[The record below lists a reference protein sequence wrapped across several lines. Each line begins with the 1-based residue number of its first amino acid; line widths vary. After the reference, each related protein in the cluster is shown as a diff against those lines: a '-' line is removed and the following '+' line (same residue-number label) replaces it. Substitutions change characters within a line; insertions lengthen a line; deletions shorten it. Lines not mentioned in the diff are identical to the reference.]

1 MVAAQLQSS
10 AMPTIP
16 NTKPSFQ
23 ELHSEL
29 DLSVNFVLP
38 SGQEAR
44 YVRRTDDYFI
54 VYLSSHNGCNKSCRF
69 CHLTQSGQTS
79 FDEASVADMLHQ
91 ASLVLAH
98 YRAEVAGG
106 RQAASP
112 RVHFNWMARGEP
124 LASSVLTGNWPEL
137 TNGLHALALESGIA
151 ATRFNISSIFPAEAT
166 AAVLAQLTG
175 KHPPVI
181 FYSLYSMDA
190 SFRRRW
196 LPKARPADESLAD
209 LAQWQRDTQGEV
221 VLHWA
226 SIADEND
233 GHYEVTQIAAAVER
247 HGLHARFNLV
257 RYNPFTA
264 GQGAESSEP
273 VLAAGFALIQRA
285 MTVAGSRIVPRVG
298 FDVKASC
305 GMFVM
310 AAN

>member
-1 MVAAQLQSS
+1 M
-10 AMPTIP
+10 
-16 NTKPSFQ
+16 
-23 ELHSEL
+23 
-29 DLSVNFVLP
+29 
-38 SGQEAR
+38 
-44 YVRRTDDYFI
+44 RRTDDYFI

-98 YRAEVAGG
+98 YQAEVASG
-106 RQAASP
+106 RQVASP

-151 ATRFNISSIFPAEAT
+151 ATRFNISSIFPDEAT
-166 AAVLAQLTG
+166 PAVLAQLNG
-175 KHPPVI
+175 EHPPVI
-181 FYSLYSMDA
+181 FYSLYSMDD

-196 LPKARPADESLAD
+196 LPKARPANEVLAD
-209 LAQWQRDTQGEV
+209 LAQWQRDTKGEV

-226 SIADEND
+226 SIEGEND
-233 GHYEVTQIAAAVER
+233 GAEQVQQTMDAIGR
-247 HGLHARFNLV
+247 HGLQARFNLV
-257 RYNPFTA
+257 RYNPFTE
-264 GQGAESSEP
+264 GQGAESAEP
-273 VLAAGFALIQRA
+273 VLEAGFARIQLA

-305 GMFVM
+305 GMFVLS
-310 AAN
+310 AT